1 MFHYYMYE
9 PDVFDE
15 EDNDPEQ
22 IILDNMYKNDAEF
35 VEYQYQF
42 FFKNLLSYK
51 SLDYLYFVNLARFEK
66 NDLIISSLKKKKL
79 LIFKNIKK

>member
-1 MFHYYMYE
+1 MYE
-9 PDVFDE
+9 PDVFEE

-42 FFKNLLSYK
+42 FFKNLLTYK
-51 SLDYLYFVNLARFEK
+51 SLDYLYFVNLIKFEK
-66 NDLIISSLKKKKL
+66 NDFFFYSLKKKKT
-79 LIFKNIKK
+79 IKHKSFKI